1 MRRINKSN
9 TVWFI
14 LLLGISFYLF
24 ILLITGNITRFI
36 HPRMTMY
43 IYFALGT
50 LMIMAAFQAACIFE
64 AGGGRIKK
72 GYAVFLLPLVCGMLL
87 HPGSLEED
95 ISKNKGVVI
104 SPSQIDLV
112 YKDSTY
118 VDGAVRDGIITL
130 TENNFTK
137 VLYSIWSNPEKYVG
151 RRISLEGFIYREK
164 AMSGNQL
171 IISRMI
177 INCCAAD
184 TVVVGIAA
192 EYGGKEKLQENEW
205 ISVIGTISMIRCIN
219 PLTNTEETVPG
230 ISIDNLR
237 IIEKPDN
244 PYVYN

>member
-1 MRRINKSN
+1 MRKINISHA
-9 TVWFI
+9 VWFV
-14 LLLGISFYLF
+14 LLIGISFYLF
-24 ILLITGNITRFI
+24 MLVITGNITRFI
-36 HPRMTMY
+36 HPRMTIY

-50 LMIMAAFQAACIFE
+50 LMIMAAFQAARIFE

-87 HPGSLEED
+87 HPGSLDED

-104 SPSQIDLV
+104 SPSQV
-112 YKDSTY
+112 EPWYKDSIY
-118 VDGAVRDGIITL
+118 IDGAVRNGVITL

-137 VLYSIWSNPEKYVG
+137 VLYCIWSRPEKYVG
-151 RRISLEGFIYREK
+151 RRITLEGFIYREK
-164 AMSGNQL
+164 DMAANQL

-237 IIEKPDN
+237 IIEKPEN